1 MAGDEQLV
9 HIGGRRLRIT
19 NLEKVLYPET
29 GTTKGEV
36 IDYYSRVAEVLI
48 PHVVGRPVTRKRW
61 PDGVGT
67 EEDPGM
73 VFFAKDLERGA
84 PSWVRR
90 MPIPHSSGTKDYP
103 LVGDVPTLV
112 YLAQVASLE
121 LHVPQWRFTP
131 EGDRGAADR
140 LVLDLDPGPGVG
152 LAECAVVAGWAR
164 TILVG
169 MGLEPYPVT
178 SGSKGI
184 HLYTALPPGQ
194 STEQASALA
203 NELARAIEAD
213 HKDLV
218 VSSMK
223 KSERHGKVL
232 IDWSQ
237 NNGSKTTI
245 APYSMRGRPHPT
257 VAAPRTWE
265 ELEQPGLRHL
275 EFTEVLER
283 IEAIGDP
290 MSALGFHAGGREA
303 ESGPL
308 SAYISKR
315 SAQRTPEPV
324 PANPLGTTPTG
335 ERPRFVIQEHHATA
349 LHWDF
354 RLEHDG
360 VLVSWAVPRGVP
372 HSYKRNNLA
381 IMTEDHPME
390 YATFEGTIPAGEYG
404 GGTVTIW
411 DDGRYDLEKWRDD
424 EIIATLDGRPGGPLG
439 RVRLALIRTQGEGE
453 KSSWLLH
460 RMKTDADGRP
470 QPEGIVVEPTPQ
482 ADEPRRARGGRA
494 GGGGGAG
501 KDTPRKGQVS
511 SGSHSTTPDPRVS
524 SGSHSTAPEPRV
536 SSGSHGDEGG
546 AAAEPQV
553 ESSVNRKFIGVLGA
567 SPPPAT
573 GDLRPMLAS
582 TATPTQARTAARGW
596 AERDG
601 DKVAWVEM
609 KWDGIRAVG
618 AWDGER
624 LRLYARSGNEVT
636 HRYPE
641 LTAVDAGLGT
651 EPCVVDGELVAL
663 EPDGRPSFPLLQTRM
678 NLERAGDI
686 AREARSVPVR
696 YYLFDVLARDGDD
709 LADLPLRARRQVL
722 EAVGAA
728 SVDPIAVPP
737 VFDDVDA
744 ALETSEQL
752 RLEGIV
758 VKDPGSRY
766 LRGGRSDAWLKVKLT
781 RTQEVVIAGIRPGKG
796 GRSTT
801 FGSLLLGIPDE
812 EGLRYAGRVGTGFSD
827 STLKALMKKLL
838 PLRTDDNPLVGVP
851 PLDARDALWV
861 RPELVGEVEF
871 GEFTP
876 GGILRHPRW
885 RGLRPDKAPV
895 EVRREE

>member
-9 HIGGRRLRIT
+9 RIGGRRLRIT
-19 NLEKVLYPET
+19 NLQKVLYPET

-48 PHVVGRPVTRKRW
+48 PHVIGRPVTRKRW

-67 EEDPGM
+67 EDDPGM

-121 LHVPQWRFTP
+121 LHVPQWRFAP
-131 EGDRGAADR
+131 SGDRGPADR

-164 TILVG
+164 TLLVD

-194 STEQASALA
+194 TSEQASALA

-213 HKDLV
+213 HRDLV

-223 KSERHGKVL
+223 KSERHGRVL

-245 APYSMRGRPHPT
+245 APYSLRGRAHPT
-257 VAAPRTWE
+257 VAAPRTWAE
-265 ELEQPGLRHL
+265 VEHPGLRHL
-275 EFTEVLER
+275 EFAEVLER
-283 IEAIGDP
+283 IETIGDP

-303 ESGPL
+303 ETGPL

-315 SAQRTPEPV
+315 SADRTPEPV
-324 PANPLGTTPTG
+324 PANPLGTAASG

-381 IMTEDHPME
+381 IMTEDHPMD
-390 YATFEGTIPAGEYG
+390 YAAFEGTIPAGEYG

-424 EIIATLDGRPGGPLG
+424 EVIATLEGRPGGPLG

-460 RMKTDADGRP
+460 RMKTDAAGRP
-470 QPEGIVVEPTPQ
+470 QPDGIVVQPSPQ
-482 ADEPRRARGGRA
+482 ADEPRR
-494 GGGGGAG
+494 
-501 KDTPRKGQVS
+501 TVP
-511 SGSHSTTPDPRVS
+511 
-524 SGSHSTAPEPRV
+524 APAP
-536 SSGSHGDEGG
+536 
-546 AAAEPQV
+546 AAD
-553 ESSVNRKFIGVLGA
+553 
-567 SPPPAT
+567 
-573 GDLRPMLAS
+573 DLRPMLAS
-582 TATPTQARTAARGW
+582 SATPAQARAAARGW

-601 DKVAWVEM
+601 ERAAWVEM

-618 AWDGER
+618 AWDGAR
-624 LRLYARSGNEVT
+624 LRLFARSGNEVT

-641 LTAVDAGLGT
+641 LTALDAGLGP

-686 AREARSVPVR
+686 AREARRTPVR
-696 YYLFDVLARDGDD
+696 YYLFDVLAHDD
-709 LADLPLRARRQVL
+709 DDVAGLPLRERRDVL
-722 EAVGAA
+722 EAVAAA

-737 VFDDVDA
+737 VFEDVDA

-812 EGLRYAGRVGTGFSD
+812 SGLRYAGRVGTGFSE
-827 STLKALMKKLL
+827 STLKALMKTLL
-838 PLRTDDNPLVGVP
+838 PLRTDDNPLTGVP

-861 RPELVGEVEF
+861 RPELVGEVEY

-885 RGLRPDKAPV
+885 RGLRPDKAPSD
-895 EVRREE
+895 VRRED